1 MNIKEVASDEGHRH
15 HAFAERVL
23 DDDLAR
29 LCCMLFQWRFLIENR
44 GGSVRPHI
52 EYSERYAR
60 LEAWRK
66 SICDKYEAAP
76 PPPPS
81 ARQKPDPV
89 AAPLGVA
96 EPTIAEP
103 SPPGT
108 AAAPLA
114 IPEEGFVDEFGMGE
128 DFFNA
133 LDAGTVPVDGF
144 EDMFS

>member
-15 HAFAERVL
+15 RAFAERVL

-29 LCCMLFQWRFLIENR
+29 LCCMLFQWRFLIQNR

-60 LEAWRK
+60 LEAWRQ

-76 PPPPS
+76 SP
-81 ARQKPDPV
+81 ALR
-89 AAPLGVA
+89 AAPSHLSVVPEPVVEVLG
-96 EPTIAEP
+96 T
-103 SPPGT
+103 S
-108 AAAPLA
+108 AAAPLV
-114 IPEEGFVDEFGMGE
+114 IPEDGPVDEFGMGE

-133 LDAGTVPVDGF
+133 LDAGSVPVSGF